1 MNSRFQNF
9 FISLAIMVFATP
21 ALVLGAANTDME
33 NLDEKVKADKKHLV
47 EINMSLTKE
56 EARDFWPLYDAYQQ
70 ELQSA
75 NQEIGQLFVEF
86 AKAYAKGPLPN
97 ETAKQILDDVLALE
111 AKEVQAKRSYADKMA
126 NVLPASKVT
135 RYMQIESKIR
145 ALVKFELA
153 QLIPLSY

>member
-1 MNSRFQNF
+1 MNSRFQKF
-9 FISLAIMVFATP
+9 FMSLAFMVFATP

-56 EARDFWPLYDAYQQ
+56 EANDFWPLYDAYQK
-70 ELQSA
+70 ELQST
-75 NQEIGQLFVEF
+75 NQEIGQLFVKF